1 MLAAAR
7 NTPLVKLPDNQ
18 GQNVQ
23 SVSSVSSFDSPSSS
37 GFMANNAVPFTS
49 AGGCSSVTSYRDQ
62 NCVIPEDLLA
72 PVPPAK
78 DLRVVLPWGL
88 FAAAGNL
95 DKASVEYIASELALS
110 RLQIID
116 LPRTML
122 YSACSGLEGPWKLA
136 DEVAWVGSRCI
147 PSPAVSA
154 AASLHRLAHRCGGA
168 TKILPQHGGTA
179 AVLTYRPQD
188 VQVAA
193 EVLAI
198 YFHLYCGVDARNA
211 VSAAGAA
218 LHCPAPPQAALES
231 AVEEMAA
238 CGKGWLERVVLEW
251 SYTGGSVELAGEV
264 VGGWDRTAPLSFNVA
279 RRKWRLQLWGLP
291 PGAYAFKF
299 IVDGQ
304 WCIDMA
310 GPSQMDTFGNINN
323 VCLVPACSRDGHVG
337 GVAKRVVDAA
347 DGMAAFPGLVGGGL
361 GGDNVT
367 FSSNS
372 TTSEE
377 GGIDDASSAGAPPQV
392 QLYPLPLDST
402 LSSDTG
408 AKESDSDDEGTFEE
422 MTAEERLRSARFG
435 AAILAY
441 YTKSMPVRRA
451 HNRRQSTPH

>member
-1 MLAAAR
+1 
-7 NTPLVKLPDNQ
+7 
-18 GQNVQ
+18 
-23 SVSSVSSFDSPSSS
+23 
-37 GFMANNAVPFTS
+37 MANNAVPFTA
-49 AGGCSSVTSYRDQ
+49 AGGCNSVTSYRDQ

-88 FAAAGNL
+88 FAAPGHL
-95 DKASVEYIASELALS
+95 DKSSVEHIASELALS

-136 DEVAWVGSRCI
+136 DEVAWVGSRLL

-168 TKILPQHGGTA
+168 TSILPQHGGTA
-179 AVLTYRPQD
+179 AVLMYRPQD
-188 VQVAA
+188 VQTAA

-211 VSAAGAA
+211 LSAAGAA
-218 LHCPAPPQAALES
+218 LHCASPPPAALES
-231 AVEEMAA
+231 AVQEMAA

-337 GVAKRVVDAA
+337 GVAKRVVEAS
-347 DGMAAFPGLVGGGL
+347 DGMAAYPGSIEDQNVIYNGSPTSQEEST
-361 GGDNVT
+361 GDNE
-367 FSSNS
+367 S
-372 TTSEE
+372 
-377 GGIDDASSAGAPPQV
+377 ASVP
-392 QLYPLPLDST
+392 PLPLSFLEPT
-402 LSSDTG
+402 LSSDT
-408 AKESDSDDEGTFEE
+408 AAEESDIDDVGRCGDVSAEE
-422 MTAEERLRSARFG
+422 MLRSARFG

-441 YTKSMPVRRA
+441 YTKSIPVRRA